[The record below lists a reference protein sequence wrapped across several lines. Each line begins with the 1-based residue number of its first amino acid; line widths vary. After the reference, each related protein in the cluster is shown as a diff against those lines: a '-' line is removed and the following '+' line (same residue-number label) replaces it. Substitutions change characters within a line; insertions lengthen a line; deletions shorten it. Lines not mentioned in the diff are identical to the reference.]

1 MKLYIPTTALNIDNL
16 TATESVSAP
25 QLYAK
30 RDFGYQ
36 SFYTEPLRE
45 NLPIVLFSEIPYFE
59 LPKTEVTH
67 SPMVVE
73 VEVDDLS
80 LKNLQEV
87 IIEGVGCKL
96 YYCGTSIVLT
106 PYNTRF
112 LFFSDWDRKQ
122 ARLSCSDS
130 AKNKMT
136 QYYKFEVCHPNPQIN
151 LSQILPHLRCEQI
164 EQLSPDNESNKIKG
178 FILGFY
184 IGCLRSLPND
194 VAEMRRLS
202 KRVYD
207 VITSSSGNNFRLSP
221 ELESKIQSLEKEM
234 LEYDPESKKASQ
246 IWNEIMCR
254 GFACVGH
261 TISADKIW
269 EALQRCKYGVY
280 DAVKKTLIENTGL
293 SFSRKL
299 YSESY
304 SVIEYRESLMAYVSK
319 LMKKEQSQNK
329 GKTDLNAALT
339 HSSEDKT
346 VLLSNVEDSANNKL
360 YNELLVDLFWNQE
373 FEVAITVDNLKNQ
386 RADIATNVATILR
399 DKWES
404 LNLGKWVNSA
414 EQAYLHKL
422 RLNISNMDPF
432 DVKEIDNPVLQ
443 ALAAFLLKGESFEN
457 LCTYLENN
465 SFTRYDYALG
475 FWGAMTGYVR
485 IDRTIFDE
493 FVDATEYYP
502 AMCNLLQ
509 TPTFG
514 MPLTDHSALEKYDNF
529 QYNDIPSS
537 LNTRKECNDDD
548 FSKEVQVISFNTKV
562 FLPLFEALCDNKS
575 KAAKEFV
582 GNIENQKVVTEDSIW
597 SEYNDIKAKQKGK
610 TPQRFKHTIATA
622 IEAYRRRHD
631 HISLEEL
638 LKAEGVKSKKL
649 KDILA
654 QVGSYQKVCK
664 GRVEEPTLFPEV
676 TNIVEKTEEQTWQ
689 SSINNVPL
697 HIENK
702 QLIELHFEDLRE
714 WLKNEGIWDK
724 CSPQIQKSFKYIIKG
739 YKPREYYYENYEK
752 YPRNNVSVI
761 NHFENWC
768 FSSKNKYSKCTEEDR
783 PNVKQL
789 VSILQ
794 KRFK

>member
-16 TATESVSAP
+16 TATESISMP
-25 QLYAK
+25 QMYSS
-30 RDFGYQ
+30 RDFGYR
-36 SFYTEPLRE
+36 SFYTEPIGE
-45 NLPIVLFSEIPYFE
+45 NHPILLFSEIPYFE
-59 LPKTEVTH
+59 LPTTELAH

-73 VEVDDLS
+73 VDVENL
-80 LKNLQEV
+80 LYNLQE
-87 IIEGVGCKL
+87 IRIEGVDCKI
-96 YYCGTSIVLT
+96 YCCGNSITLT

-112 LFFSDWDRKQ
+112 LFFSEWAKKQ

-130 AKNKMT
+130 AKNKIAK
-136 QYYKFEVCHPNPQIN
+136 YYEFAICQPNPHVN
-151 LSQILPHLRCEQI
+151 LSQIVPQLKCVQI
-164 EQLSPDNESNKIKG
+164 EQLSQDNDSNKIKG
-178 FILGFY
+178 FILGYY

-207 VITSSSGNNFRLSP
+207 VITSSSGNNFYLSP
-221 ELESKIQSLEKEM
+221 ELEKQIKALEKEM
-234 LEYDPESKKASQ
+234 LAYDPERKEASQ
-246 IWNEIMCR
+246 ICNEIMCR
-254 GFACVGH
+254 GFASIGH
-261 TISADKIW
+261 TISADEIW
-269 EALQRCKYGVY
+269 VALQHCGWGV
-280 DAVKKTLIENTGL
+280 DVAVKRKLIENTGL

-299 YSESY
+299 YSESH

-329 GKTDLNAALT
+329 GKTDINAILT
-339 HSSEDKT
+339 FDSDNKT
-346 VLLSNVEDSANNKL
+346 ILLSNDENVANKL
-360 YNELLVDLFWNQE
+360 YNELLVNLFWNPE
-373 FEVAITVDNLKNQ
+373 FKGVFTIDNLKTQ
-386 RADIATNVATILR
+386 RDDVATRLAIVLR
-399 DKWES
+399 DKIWNE
-404 LNLGKWVNSA
+404 LNLGEWDNSA

-422 RLNISNMDPF
+422 RLNINNMDPF
-432 DVKEIDNPVLQ
+432 DVKEIENPVLQ
-443 ALAAFLLKGESFEN
+443 ALAAFLLKGESFDN

-509 TPTFG
+509 TQTFG
-514 MPLTDHSALEKYDNF
+514 MPLTDHSALEKYDNV

-548 FSKEVQVISFNTKV
+548 FSEEGQVISFNTKV

-597 SEYNDIKAKQKGK
+597 REYNVIKAKQKGK
-610 TPQRFKHTIATA
+610 TPQRFKHIIASA

-631 HISLEEL
+631 HFSLEEL
-638 LKAEGVKSKKL
+638 LKNEGVKSKKL
-649 KDILA
+649 KDILE
-654 QVGSYQKVCK
+654 QVGSYQKVCM
-664 GRVEEPTLFPEV
+664 GRVEEPTLFSEV

-697 HIENK
+697 YCKNE
-702 QLIELHFEDLRE
+702 QLIEQPFDELKE
-714 WLKNEGIWDK
+714 WLKKEGIWEQ
-724 CSPQIQKSFKYIIKG
+724 CGSQIQKSFKDIIEW
-739 YKPREYYYENYEK
+739 YKPEEYYYNNYEK
-752 YPRNNVSVI
+752 YPRDNASVI
-761 NHFENWC
+761 NHFENRC
-768 FSSKNKYSKCTEEDR
+768 FSNKNTHSKCTEEDR

>member
-16 TATESVSAP
+16 TATESISMP
-25 QLYAK
+25 QMYSS
-30 RDFGYQ
+30 RNFGYR
-36 SFYTEPLRE
+36 SFYTEPIGE
-45 NLPIVLFSEIPYFE
+45 NHPILLFSEIPYFE
-59 LPKTEVTH
+59 LPTTELAH

-73 VEVDDLS
+73 VDVENL
-80 LKNLQEV
+80 LYNLQE
-87 IIEGVGCKL
+87 IRIEGVDCKI
-96 YYCGTSIVLT
+96 YCCGNSITLT

-112 LFFSDWDRKQ
+112 LFFSEWAKKQ

-130 AKNKMT
+130 AKNKMS
-136 QYYKFEVCHPNPQIN
+136 QYYEFAVCQPTSQIN
-151 LSQILPHLRCEQI
+151 LLQIIPQVDSRQMSCV
-164 EQLSPDNESNKIKG
+164 STDNEFDKIKG
-178 FILGFY
+178 FVLGFY
-184 IGCLRSLPND
+184 LGCLRSLPND

-207 VITSSSGNNFRLSP
+207 VITSSSGNNFYLSP
-221 ELESKIQSLEKEM
+221 ELKKQIEDLEKEIRD
-234 LEYDPESKKASQ
+234 YDPERKEVSR
-246 IWNEIMCR
+246 ICNEKICTA
-254 GFACVGH
+254 FANVGH
-261 TISADKIW
+261 KMSADEIW
-269 EALQRCKYGVY
+269 RALKDAGV
-280 DAVKKTLIENTGL
+280 DFCAKQQMFKDTGKTYT
-293 SFSRKL
+293 RKT
-299 YSESY
+299 YSESH
-304 SVIEYRESLMAYVSK
+304 SVIEYRENLMAYVSK

-329 GKTDLNAALT
+329 GKTDINAILT
-339 HSSEDKT
+339 FDSDNKT
-346 VLLSNVEDSANNKL
+346 VLLSNDENVANNKL
-360 YNELLVDLFWNQE
+360 YNELLVNLFWNPE
-373 FEVAITVDNLKNQ
+373 FKGVFTIDNLKTQ
-386 RADIATNVATILR
+386 RDDVATRVAIVLR
-399 DKWES
+399 DKIWNE
-404 LNLGKWVNSA
+404 LNLGEWDNSA

-422 RLNISNMDPF
+422 RLNINNMDPF
-432 DVKEIDNPVLQ
+432 DVKEIENPVLQ

-509 TPTFG
+509 MQTFG

-548 FSKEVQVISFNTKV
+548 FSEEGQVISFNTKV

-597 SEYNDIKAKQKGK
+597 REYNVIKAKQKGK

-638 LKAEGVKSKKL
+638 LKDEGVKSKKL
-649 KDILA
+649 KDILEH
-654 QVGSYQKVCK
+654 VGSYQKVCK

-724 CSPQIQKSFKYIIKG
+724 CSPQIQKSFKDIIKG
-739 YKPREYYYENYEK
+739 YKPWEYYYKNYEK
-752 YPRNNVSVI
+752 YPRDNASVI
-761 NHFENWC
+761 NHFENLC
-768 FSSKNKYSKCTEEDR
+768 FSNKNTHSKCTEEDR

>member
-45 NLPIVLFSEIPYFE
+45 DLQIILFSEIPCFE
-59 LPKTEVTH
+59 LPQTEVAHT
-67 SPMVVE
+67 PMVVE
-73 VEVDDLS
+73 VELVS
-80 LKNLQEV
+80 LRNLQEV
-87 IIEGVGCKL
+87 SIKGMGCKV
-96 YYCGTSIVLT
+96 YYCGTSITLT

-112 LFFSDWDRKQ
+112 LFFTERDRRQ

-130 AKNKMT
+130 AKNKMAK
-136 QYYKFEVCHPNPQIN
+136 YYEFAICQPNPHVN
-151 LSQILPHLRCEQI
+151 LSQIVPQLKCVQI
-164 EQLSPDNESNKIKG
+164 EQLSQDNDSNKIKG
-178 FILGFY
+178 FILGYY

-207 VITSSSGNNFRLSP
+207 VITSSSGNNFYLSP
-221 ELESKIQSLEKEM
+221 ELEKQIKDLEKEM
-234 LEYDPESKKASQ
+234 LAYDPERKEASQ
-246 IWNEIMCR
+246 ICSEIMCR
-254 GFACVGH
+254 GFASTGL
-261 TISADKIW
+261 SADEIW
-269 EALQRCKYGVY
+269 ESLQRCKYGVY
-280 DAVKKTLIENTGL
+280 GAVKKTLIENTGL

-329 GKTDLNAALT
+329 GKTDINAILT
-339 HSSEDKT
+339 FDSDNKT
-346 VLLSNVEDSANNKL
+346 ILLSNDENVADKL
-360 YNELLVDLFWNQE
+360 YNELLVNLFWNPE
-373 FEVAITVDNLKNQ
+373 FKGVFTIDNLKTQ
-386 RADIATNVATILR
+386 RDDVATRVAIVLR
-399 DKWES
+399 DKIWNE
-404 LNLGKWVNSA
+404 LNLGEWDNSA

-422 RLNISNMDPF
+422 RLNINNMDPF
-432 DVKEIDNPVLQ
+432 DVKEIENPVLQ

-465 SFTRYDYALG
+465 SFTKYDYALG

-509 TPTFG
+509 TQTFG

-529 QYNDIPSS
+529 QYYDIPSS

-548 FSKEVQVISFNTKV
+548 FSKEGQVISFNTKV

-597 SEYNDIKAKQKGK
+597 REYNVIKAKQKGK

-622 IEAYRRRHD
+622 IEAYRRRHN

-638 LKAEGVKSKKL
+638 LKDEGVKSKKL
-649 KDILA
+649 KDILE

-724 CSPQIQKSFKYIIKG
+724 CSPQIQKSFKDIIKG
-739 YKPREYYYENYEK
+739 YKPGEYYYKNYEK
-752 YPRNNVSVI
+752 YPRDNASVI
-761 NHFENWC
+761 NHFENLC
-768 FSSKNKYSKCTEEDR
+768 FSNKNTHSKCTEEDR